1 MYEPQLQKKTILEIL
16 SEDLSEYLLPSIQR
30 DFEWDEDDIKEMIE
44 SLQRGY
50 PIGIITVFKTD
61 IEFPS
66 VPIVDPP
73 NTNQQAEKKS
83 QQSKKLYVLDG
94 QQRLTSL
101 VLIKHGWKITRN
113 SEPIERK
120 PIYLNPD
127 VKSDDKKLRVK
138 GKNPIGHD
146 FSELI
151 QMALF
156 KQPPKDYLRKTL
168 EELQQTFLNRSIAF
182 HVVEVAG
189 QGSSEDETR
198 KNEIYEDMAEIFTR
212 INRSGIRLG
221 NLEMFLSFFAYASVA
236 KEQIVALHKEVDAK
250 YTMDL
255 EPIIRFVFSNFS
267 LSQNSIT
274 KTDSFK
280 KAVDTLKAKYTSE
293 QIKDVI
299 ERCKTSIETTMNLL
313 HEELGLTNTKILPAE
328 TALVPIFQYMFTRG
342 LTSVDDIDK
351 SDKNL
356 ISKWL
361 LLASFN
367 GIYSSSTSSRLQKD
381 LDIIS
386 KSRESK
392 AFPFRELLESMK
404 NHIKTTEITE
414 KDFVN
419 VDINILRG
427 NAGKKYLLLLY
438 ALLCRNQATDWAG
451 KPLYERKFS
460 DLARHHIFPKD
471 LLKKETDGEVI
482 INCIGNLTFIDSTQN
497 SNLQERKPEDYLN
510 EFDSEILKRHF
521 IPTDRELWK
530 MDNFEKFVEER
541 TKLLWQ
547 GVQGLLESLK

>member
-1 MYEPQLQKKTILEIL
+1 MYEPQLQKKTVAEIL
-16 SEDLSEYLLPSIQR
+16 GEDLSEYLLPSIQR

-44 SLQRGY
+44 SLLRGY

-73 NTNQQAEKKS
+73 NANQQAEKKS
-83 QQSKKLYVLDG
+83 KQPKLYVLDG

-101 VLIKHGWKITRN
+101 MLIKHSWKITRN

-138 GKNPIGHD
+138 GKNPMGHD

-151 QMALF
+151 QMAIF
-156 KQPPKDYLRKTL
+156 KQPSKEYLRETL
-168 EELQQTFLNRSIAF
+168 QELQQTFLNRPIAF

-189 QGSSEDETR
+189 QGRSED
-198 KNEIYEDMAEIFTR
+198 EIYEDMAEIFTR

-280 KAVDTLKAKYTSE
+280 KAVNTLKTKYTSE

-299 ERCKTSIETTMNLL
+299 ERCKTSIETTMKLL

-328 TALVPIFQYMFTRG
+328 TVLVPIFQYMFTRE

-367 GIYSSSTSSRLQKD
+367 GIYSSSTNSRLQKD
-381 LDIIS
+381 LEIIS
-386 KSRESK
+386 GSQKPK
-392 AFPFRELLESMK
+392 AFPFRDLLESMK

-419 VDINILRG
+419 VDRNILRG
-427 NAGKKYLLLLY
+427 NAGKRYLLLLY
-438 ALLCRNQATDWAG
+438 VLLFKNQATDWAG
-451 KPLYERKFS
+451 KPIYERKFS

-471 LLKKETDGEVI
+471 LLKKEIDDEVI

-497 SNLQERKPEDYLN
+497 SNLREREPEDYLN

-521 IPTDRELWK
+521 IPMDRELWK
-530 MDNFEKFVEER
+530 MDNFEKFVEQR
-541 TKLLWQ
+541 TRLLWT
-547 GVQGLLESLK
+547 GVQELLKSLEYTSEN